1 MDNKTERIHP
11 KIDINQTTK
20 QRIEDYIKQVGN
32 PYCYQYNGITV
43 RVSFAGKGKI
53 EDCIKTVILRD
64 NNNFDLKDNGMLC

>member
-1 MDNKTERIHP
+1 M
-11 KIDINQTTK
+11 
-20 QRIEDYIKQVGN
+20 GN

-64 NNNFDLKDNGMLC
+64 KNNFDLKENGAPC

>member
-1 MDNKTERIHP
+1 MDNKKEIFHP

-53 EDCIKTVILRD
+53 EDCIKAVILRD
-64 NNNFDLKDNGMLC
+64 NNNFDLKENGMHC